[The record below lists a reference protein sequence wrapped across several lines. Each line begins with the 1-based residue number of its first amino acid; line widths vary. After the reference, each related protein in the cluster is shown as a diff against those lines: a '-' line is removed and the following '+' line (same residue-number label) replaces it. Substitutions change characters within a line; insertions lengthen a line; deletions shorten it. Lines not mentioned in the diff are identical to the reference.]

1 MTTQKTLSAE
11 KEKERNKMWTDREQL
26 LNKRE
31 S

>member
-11 KEKERNKMWTDREQL
+11 KEKERNEMWTDREQL

-31 S
+31 N